1 MEKQRDIEDVVR
13 ALGYLC
19 LGSRF
24 KRIGE
29 RLQAGT
35 QQILARLD
43 TEVPAAQFPILAAI
57 DRLGALTVGE
67 MAQALGVSQP
77 GITRS
82 LLQLRALGMVDIATS
97 TEDGRQRVVSLTAAG
112 RDLVMRSKAGVWAE
126 VAAAVAEL
134 CADLDGPLL
143 EQLSTIEDRLAETG
157 LKDRGKSHD
166 APA

>member
-1 MEKQRDIEDVVR
+1 MEKQGDIEDVVR

-35 QQILARLD
+35 QQILARLE

-57 DRLGALTVGE
+57 DRLGPLTVGD

-82 LLQLRALGMVDIATS
+82 LLQLQTLGVVKIATS
-97 TEDGRQRVVSLTAAG
+97 AADGRQRVVSLTAAG
-112 RDLVMRSKAGVWAE
+112 RDLVLRGSAGTERA
-126 VAAAVAEL
+126 
-134 CADLDGPLL
+134 
-143 EQLSTIEDRLAETG
+143 
-157 LKDRGKSHD
+157 
-166 APA
+166 